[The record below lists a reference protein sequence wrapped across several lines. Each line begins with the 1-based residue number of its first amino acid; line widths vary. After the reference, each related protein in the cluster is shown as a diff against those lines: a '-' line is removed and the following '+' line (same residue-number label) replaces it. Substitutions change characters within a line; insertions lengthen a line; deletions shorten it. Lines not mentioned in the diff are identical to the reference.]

1 MKWYWLAFSLLIVG
15 FSLFRLGQWGG
26 RLQEQQAVPS
36 ASAALSPTAGSQMR
50 GITLIEQTDQ
60 STAWEIV
67 ARQAEVDNQK
77 RRAVAHDVRAQLF
90 QDDAALMA
98 LEANRSIV
106 QRDSGDINMQGNVRV
121 NNEDGYT
128 MTTETLDW
136 HAKTRQLRT
145 QETVEIEG
153 PSVRIT
159 GAGLRS
165 EVDEQRFHLEHNVHA
180 SFRLR

>member
-1 MKWYWLAFSLLIVG
+1 
-15 FSLFRLGQWGG
+15 
-26 RLQEQQAVPS
+26 
-36 ASAALSPTAGSQMR
+36 
-50 GITLIEQTDQ
+50 
-60 STAWEIV
+60 
-67 ARQAEVDNQK
+67 
-77 RRAVAHDVRAQLF
+77 
-90 QDDAALMA
+90 
-98 LEANRSIV
+98 
-106 QRDSGDINMQGNVRV
+106 MQGNVRV